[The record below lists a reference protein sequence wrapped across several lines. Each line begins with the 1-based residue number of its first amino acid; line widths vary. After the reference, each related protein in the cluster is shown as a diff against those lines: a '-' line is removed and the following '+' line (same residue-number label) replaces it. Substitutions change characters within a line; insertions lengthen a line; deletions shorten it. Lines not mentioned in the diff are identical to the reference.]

1 MAKLNTMTAK
11 LAEQSAKRKAELAAT
26 VNDIKGEEAVPVVT
40 EEPKKAPRKKATTS
54 KPKAAAPKP
63 KETLKAAPVAV
74 EEEET
79 TYEAKRGRKSKYQ
92 PKDPRHPMTVVFSES
107 QYQRVRKYAFDHNM
121 SISDVLIEAFAQMTG
136 ED

>member
-1 MAKLNTMTAK
+1 MAKLDNMAAK

-26 VNDIKGEEAVPVVT
+26 VGEIKGEGTAPVV

-54 KPKAAAPKP
+54 KPKAAP
-63 KETLKAAPVAV
+63 KAAPVAV
-74 EEEET
+74 EEEEIK
-79 TYEAKRGRKSKYQ
+79 YDAKRGRKSKYQ

-107 QYQRVRKYAFDHNM
+107 QYQRVRKYAFEHNM

>member
-26 VNDIKGEEAVPVVT
+26 VGEIKGEGTTAVVA
-40 EEPKKAPRKKATTS
+40 EEPKKAPRKRTTS
-54 KPKAAAPKP
+54 KPKEAP
-63 KETLKAAPVAV
+63 KAAPVAV

-79 TYEAKRGRKSKYQ
+79 AYEAKRGRKSKYQ

-107 QYQRVRKYAFDHNM
+107 QYQRVRKYAFDHSM

>member
-26 VNDIKGEEAVPVVT
+26 VGEIKGEGTAPVAA

-54 KPKAAAPKP
+54 KPKAAP
-63 KETLKAAPVAV
+63 KAALVV
-74 EEEET
+74 EEEEIKF
-79 TYEAKRGRKSKYQ
+79 EAKRGRKSKYQ
-92 PKDPRHPMTVVFSES
+92 PKDPRHPTTVVFTES

-121 SISDVLIEAFAQMTG
+121 GISDVLIEAFAQMTG

>member
-1 MAKLNTMTAK
+1 MAKLDTMTAK

-26 VNDIKGEEAVPVVT
+26 VGEIKGEGTAPVV
-40 EEPKKAPRKKATTS
+40 EDAEPKKAPKAAPKKKATTS
-54 KPKAAAPKP
+54 KPKAAP
-63 KETLKAAPVAV
+63 KAAPVV
-74 EEEET
+74 EEEEIK
-79 TYEAKRGRKSKYQ
+79 YDAKRGRKSKYQ